1 MNYLLAMQ
9 NYDVIVLGA
18 GINGCGI
25 AENLA
30 GLGKRVLLVDKGGV
44 GQGTSSKSS
53 RLIHGGL
60 RYLETGKIHLVH
72 ESLRDRQRLVQ
83 KYPNL
88 VAYKRFFLPIYKSSP
103 RPAWMIRMGLMM
115 YDVLSGSRSAGKS
128 RTEDVKLFK
137 ISFPA
142 FSETDL
148 RSVLSFVDAKTHDR
162 ELTRRV
168 ADDFQELGG
177 TVIVH
182 CDIDSITWDDKG
194 FEIRSKS
201 GAFSAPILVNATGPW
216 LDEVNQ
222 KYTLPARYRI
232 RKVSGIHL
240 IFEGL
245 VVPEL
250 MFMQTRQKRIFFI
263 IPEPENN
270 QTLIG
275 TTEREEDCGMDDLQ
289 AQESDIQYLLDQ
301 VNAYLKP
308 DHQFQ
313 RKDVRDIY
321 IGVRPLVRK
330 KGDLSDMS
338 REYKLD
344 HHRKGESQ
352 LLHVFGG
359 KLTTYLSLAEKVARV
374 LGVRS

>member
-1 MNYLLAMQ
+1 MQ

-18 GINGCGI
+18 GINGCGV

-30 GLGKRVLLVDKGGV
+30 RAGKQVLLLDKGGV
-44 GQGTSSKSS
+44 GRGTSSKSS

-60 RYLETGKIHLVH
+60 RYLETGQIHLVH
-72 ESLRDRQRLVQ
+72 ESLHDRQRLVQ
-83 KYPNL
+83 LYPDL

-103 RPAWMIRMGLMM
+103 RPGWMIRIGLWM
-115 YDVLSGSRSAGKS
+115 YDLMSGSRSAGKS
-128 RTEDVKLFK
+128 RTEDVEQFK
-137 ISFPA
+137 ARFSA
-142 FSETDL
+142 FTSENL
-148 RSVLSFVDAKTHDR
+148 RSVLSYVDAKTHDQ
-162 ELTRRV
+162 ELCRRV
-168 ADDFQELGG
+168 ADEFQQLGG

-182 CDIDSITWDDKG
+182 CDVESVVWDESG
-194 FEIRSKS
+194 FQLSSSAGE
-201 GAFSAPILVNATGPW
+201 FSAPILVNATGPW
-216 LDEVNQ
+216 LDEVNE
-222 KYTLPARYRI
+222 KYGLPAVYGI

-240 IFEGL
+240 IFDGL

-250 MFMQTRQKRIFFI
+250 MFMQTREKRIFFI

-275 TTEREEDCGMDDLQ
+275 TTEREEDCLMGDLH
-289 AQESDIQYLLDQ
+289 AQEADIQYLLDQ

-308 DHQFQ
+308 DHQFH

-330 KGDLSDMS
+330 KGDLSDVS

-344 HHRKGESQ
+344 LHTKGKTQ
-352 LLHVFGG
+352 LLHIFGG
-359 KLTTYLSLAEKVARV
+359 KLTTYRSLAEKVVKV
-374 LGVRS
+374 LGVRC

>member
-1 MNYLLAMQ
+1 MQ
-9 NYDVIVLGA
+9 TYNIIVLGA

-30 GLGKRVLLVDKGGV
+30 RAGKQVLLLDKGGV

-60 RYLETGKIHLVH
+60 RYLETGQLHLVH
-72 ESLRDRQRLVQ
+72 ESLRDRKRLVE
-83 KYPNL
+83 KYPEL
-88 VAYKRFFLPIYKSSP
+88 VYYKRFFLPIYKSSP
-103 RPAWMIRMGLMM
+103 RPAWMIRLGLWM
-115 YDVLSGSRSAGKS
+115 YDLLSGSRSAGRS
-128 RTEDVKLFK
+128 RTEDIEGFK
-137 ISFPA
+137 QRFPA

-148 RSVLSFVDAKTHDR
+148 KSVLSYVDGKTHDR
-162 ELTRRV
+162 ELTRRI

-182 CDIDSITWDDKG
+182 CEITRINWEATGFQIDS
-194 FEIRSKS
+194 
-201 GAFSAPILVNATGPW
+201 SAGSFFAPVLVNASGPW
-216 LDEVNQ
+216 VDEVNR
-222 KYTLPARYRI
+222 KYGLPARFQI

-250 MFMQTRQKRIFFI
+250 MFMQTQEKRIFFI

-275 TTEREEDCGMDDLQ
+275 TTEREEDCEMDQLH
-289 AQESDIQYLLDQ
+289 AQEADIQYVLDQ
-301 VNAYLKP
+301 VNVYLKT

-313 RKDVRDIY
+313 RADVRDIY

-330 KGDLSDMS
+330 KGQISDVS

-344 HHRKGESQ
+344 LHTKGNTK

-374 LGVRS
+374 LGVGS